1 MEYNIGKIISREITE
16 THGRQFV
23 MTKPNVTRLT
33 KEEFLAV
40 IDNYR
45 NHGRDTTE
53 LEKALQEA
61 FPNTIEHKHETLTI
75 DEKIAELR
83 EQSPVTEGNC
93 GICGTRGT
101 LLGGV
106 CETCFLPW
114 ATKVAED
121 NIAKIRKNKRREK
134 F

>member
-1 MEYNIGKIISREITE
+1 MVKN
-16 THGRQFV
+16 
-23 MTKPNVTRLT
+23 PNAARLT

-45 NHGRDTTE
+45 NNGRDTTE

-61 FPNTIEHKHETLTI
+61 FPSAVEHKPEMPTMDVDARVT
-75 DEKIAELR
+75 ELR
-83 EQSPVTEGNC
+83 KQSLVTEGDC
-93 GICGTRGT
+93 TICGANGS

-114 ATKVAED
+114 ATKVARD
-121 NIAKIRKNKRREK
+121 NVAKEEKNKRREK